1 MVFHDPTQIQAVPR
15 TSIIVCDLS
24 LLSVPT
30 LSGQRALSSAA
41 VAAQSGGAVVGG
53 DAIVAFNLADIG
65 EGITEVEVL
74 KWFVKEGDHV
84 DEFDRLCEVQ
94 SDKATVEISSR
105 YTGQLVKICHDA
117 GAVAR
122 VGAPLVFIRLN
133 DSPHSPAAAATSP
146 PQPPHHEEQQKNPA
160 ADAAPNH
167 PSEVG
172 DGKKLATPAVRAIAK
187 EHKIDISTVTGTG
200 VGGRVTKADML
211 AVIEERQ
218 FELLS
223 IDAPLGA
230 NSDGHYAPSAPEPPQ
245 TRASASLGA
254 AESAQ
259 AAAWNE
265 QPLPAGRAAGALPED
280 RAIPVRGYTR
290 TMIKTMQAQVQVPHF
305 GYSDEYEVCVAL

>member
-1 MVFHDPTQIQAVPR
+1 MMRAPSHASVPR
-15 TSIIVCDLS
+15 WSSFASTTLHIRLLLLPLRRLS
-24 LLSVPT
+24 
-30 LSGQRALSSAA
+30 
-41 VAAQSGGAVVGG
+41 
-53 DAIVAFNLADIG
+53 
-65 EGITEVEVL
+65 
-74 KWFVKEGDHV
+74 
-84 DEFDRLCEVQ
+84 RL
-94 SDKATVEISSR
+94 IMRSSR
-105 YTGQLVKICHDA
+105 KI
-117 GAVAR
+117 
-122 VGAPLVFIRLN
+122 
-133 DSPHSPAAAATSP
+133 
-146 PQPPHHEEQQKNPA
+146 PA